1 MKYRYFNSIFFISFV
16 ILICIASIKNSEMH
30 NAMFVSA
37 DNIRSSSV
45 IILDAGHGGED
56 GGAVAPDGTNE
67 KDINLCITNDI
78 SCLFE
83 IFGIKYIP
91 VRTED
96 VSVGDN
102 SLKSMRDRKRSDIR
116 NREKLVNS
124 TDNSVFFSI
133 HQNKY
138 GVAKYNGTQVF
149 YGSANPDSE
158 ILAQA
163 VQNSVVEKLQP
174 NNTRQIKPSGDSIYL
189 LYHAKAP
196 AVMIECGFLSNPDE
210 LLMLKD
216 SVYQKKFSYSVFYG
230 LQNYLNQKEL
240 KSDVGKE

>member
-16 ILICIASIKNSEMH
+16 ILICIASIKNSGMQ

-37 DNIRSSSV
+37 DNNRFSSV

-102 SLKSMRDRKRSDIR
+102 SLESMRDRKRSDIR

-138 GVAKYNGTQVF
+138 SVAKYNGTQVF
-149 YGSANPDSE
+149 YGAGNPDSE
-158 ILAQA
+158 KLAQA